1 MFPIQ
6 IPTPAAAGLVR
17 TLTTPPSAF
26 QSTTHAPFLSGVI
39 NSAAARSCRKRRYA
53 DAHEGAS
60 SPRRRRRRRFLLV
73 PNSFLAGRSFALR
86 TLASALHKRRH
97 DAATSSAR
105 PSSRR
110 LRLLS
115 PVLFPALRPLSPRV
129 SLATAPRSHRK
140 IHVDDARRA
149 VSTPCRRRRRS
160 SLLPRVRHFR
170 PFALRFLLTPGALS
184 PHRRRKPAEVDM
196 GNLISQL
203 LWKSTRDGVSEAHT
217 KRLDG
222 SPEVVDLTV
231 EPELENNDAVGR
243 MFGDRSVP
251 ALGSSK
257 SPEKKATFYEE
268 PHGRRL
274 QESGFKKLKLAELPD
289 PLDNTSKE
297 DLSELFT
304 PLSDKDEREVNALL
318 CSSDDSDKIVV
329 IHTPSNI
336 EITKEKLQCLRPRGW
351 LNDEVINLYIELL
364 KEREKREPNRFLKCH
379 FFNTFFYKRV
389 LDFRFTYCMHKYPLK
404 CWSYY
409 IIFETY
415 GFILHR
421 KQKHCHLGFDIWLM
435 NAGYDYQ
442 SVRRWTTFKRLG
454 YGLVECEKIFVP
466 VHRNAHWCLALI
478 NMKDKTLQ
486 YLESLVGWGR
496 DVLDILARYIVDEL
510 KDKSN
515 IEVEPSSWTVVS
527 ESLPLQQNGWDCGMF
542 MLKYIDF
549 HSRGIKPSF
558 SQEHMM
564 YFRKRIAKEIMA
576 LRAD

>member
-1 MFPIQ
+1 MGI
-6 IPTPAAAGLVR
+6 
-17 TLTTPPSAF
+17 
-26 QSTTHAPFLSGVI
+26 
-39 NSAAARSCRKRRYA
+39 
-53 DAHEGAS
+53 
-60 SPRRRRRRRFLLV
+60 
-73 PNSFLAGRSFALR
+73 
-86 TLASALHKRRH
+86 
-97 DAATSSAR
+97 
-105 PSSRR
+105 
-110 LRLLS
+110 
-115 PVLFPALRPLSPRV
+115 LF
-129 SLATAPRSHRK
+129 
-140 IHVDDARRA
+140 
-149 VSTPCRRRRRS
+149 
-160 SLLPRVRHFR
+160 
-170 PFALRFLLTPGALS
+170 
-184 PHRRRKPAEVDM
+184 
-196 GNLISQL
+196 SQL
-203 LWKSTRDGVSEAHT
+203 LRKSTRDGVSEAHT

-222 SPEVVDLTV
+222 SREVVDLTA
-231 EPELENNDAVGR
+231 EPELENIDAVGR
-243 MFGDRSVP
+243 MFGDWSVP

-304 PLSDKDEREVNALL
+304 PLSDKDEREVDALL
-318 CSSDDSDKIVV
+318 CSSDDIDKIVV

-379 FFNTFFYKRV
+379 FFNTFFYKK
-389 LDFRFTYCMHKYPLK
+389 LTCG
-404 CWSYY
+404 
-409 IIFETY
+409 I
-415 GFILHR
+415 
-421 KQKHCHLGFDIWLM
+421 
-435 NAGYDYQ
+435 AGYDYQ

-564 YFRKRIAKEIMA
+564 YFRKRIAKEIMS